1 MSSSPEAPLRGQ
13 PGGDLLVRNI
23 GRLLTLGGY
32 RKPRGGKDL
41 LDLGHRDR
49 AAVLIEGG
57 IVTQAGREA
66 EVAREARGVE
76 ALDARGRLV
85 LPGLVDAHTHAAFV
99 GSRADELADKLRG
112 KSYGQIAR
120 EGGGILRTVRAMRA
134 ASEEEIV
141 EETVSRLH
149 RMSAQ
154 GTTTAEVKSGYGL
167 DRESE
172 IKMLAAIAR
181 LAGQVPTNLVPTF
194 LGAHAIPPEFA
205 SNASGYVDALV
216 ETVIPAVADQGLA
229 RYCDVFVE
237 DRFFDPEQGRRIL
250 LAGQEA
256 GLPSKVHADEL
267 TASGGAELAASVQA
281 VSADHLIFAS
291 AEGLGAMAKAG
302 TVGVLLPGTTF
313 SSPDL
318 PYADARRMI
327 EAGVSVAL
335 GTDLSPNSWIESML
349 FVISLACYRLRMRPE
364 EAVSAATW
372 NAAWAVGLAAEV
384 GSLETGK
391 RGDLVV
397 LEARDVPEIPYRIGR
412 NLAGTVVKD
421 GVVVARDGRLTP
433 PEERG

>member
-1 MSSSPEAPLRGQ
+1 MSSSPESPLGGQ

-32 RKPRGGKDL
+32 RKPRRGKDL
-41 LDLGHRDR
+41 LDLGPRDR
-49 AAVLIEGG
+49 AAVLIERG
-57 IVTQAGREA
+57 IVTQTGLDV
-66 EVAREARGVE
+66 EVAREARSVE

-112 KSYGQIAR
+112 KSYAQIAR

-141 EETVSRLH
+141 EETISRLR

-172 IKMLAAIAR
+172 TKMLAAIAR
-181 LAGQVPTNLVPTF
+181 LAGRAPTTLVPTF

-205 SNASGYVDALV
+205 SNPSGYVDSLV

-237 DRFFDPEQGRRIL
+237 DGFFDPDQGRRIL

-291 AEGLGAMAKAG
+291 EEGLGAMAKAG
-302 TVGVLLPGTTF
+302 TVGILLPGTTF

-421 GVVVARDGRLTP
+421 GVVVARDGRPTP
-433 PEERG
+433 TEEPG